1 MKVNE
6 NDEHNDENEEFIL
19 TNVSSQCSV
28 VIFLLYLI
36 FSEYIND

>member
-19 TNVSSQCSV
+19 TNVSLEEALK
-28 VIFLLYLI
+28 F
-36 FSEYIND
+36 FSS